1 MSYKNTVKDY
11 SQMIGYITRDKTSR
25 DPSAMDQEPLTMD
38 QEPRS
43 NYGLGGAALKAIFKN
58 KIPGITYYPQNF
70 PGKTT
75 KDSISLLTRTTDE
88 SGKRISNSKTFN
100 VNTAT
105 KKEVDDYLKQQETQL
120 EGKVQKKG
128 GDVNKIRQAYTKS
141 KIGFTE
147 ELIKWLDTNAS
158 NPKYDTPEKLIAG
171 AKKVFNQPKYTEAPN
186 KVEKNK
192 VFFSKDKGF
201 VIPKE
206 YEFYG
211 AKVDS
216 RNSDKVQKDMAMI
229 SLLKSDNPNFKG
241 KKDTLMKFF
250 NRDPD
255 SPKPDLS
262 KEEDSFLKNFSKN
275 FIRSGAG
282 GAGTVKDVDKGSVI
296 LRYLKSEGANFDN
309 KLNNWNEI
317 RRLQTDIQKEL
328 QLTDLSPN
336 RIDFLNKSLV
346 AVKDKQRNVSEA
358 LRKEYPDLFTGKEGD
373 ISGALVQEHKIARAL
388 GDKRLKGEV
397 GKSFIPSTYLARA
410 EFTPAFFN
418 LQKLKDFD
426 TPFMSLVEKYNN
438 APTKQTKLAVKKQI
452 ETLKNTFNKNS
463 GGYLNDVD
471 INYGTKTV
479 KIKDKTPEIYK
490 TSKED
495 TYAQILKNVKHSNT
509 YFKNKGMND
518 RILQGDQFN
527 KFQRD
532 LKNRINANQ
541 NYKSLAIGVPT
552 VAVATQFLSGEATAE
567 IKPQGSPGQLNPETE
582 EGFTTG
588 QKVAGTA
595 AAGVGAYKFGKPLL
609 KGVGKAASALFGP
622 VGVAAS
628 YPALGMLGEEY
639 KTDLSRPLDRV
650 VLGAELAGAKGIVSG
665 AQNFRKGIKNPLLR
679 KIAGGITSI
688 SPKYA
693 LKAARV
699 ASPLGIA
706 SLAGEGLYHLGKAGV
721 AEKRKL
727 NAMTDREREDY
738 MRSEIDPLMDEG
750 GMLFND

>member
-25 DPSAMDQEPLTMD
+25 DPSAMVQEPVTMD

-43 NYGLGGAALKAIFKN
+43 NYGLGGAVLKAIFKN
-58 KIPGITYYPQNF
+58 KIPGITYYPQNS

-75 KDSISLLTRTTDE
+75 KDSISFLTRTTDE
-88 SGKRISNSKTFN
+88 AGNRISNSKTFN

-128 GDVNKIRQAYTKS
+128 GDVNEIRQAYTKS
-141 KIGFTE
+141 KIGFTD

-158 NPKYDTPEKLIAG
+158 NAKYDTPEKLING

-201 VIPKE
+201 VIPRE

-216 RNSDKVQKDMAMI
+216 RNPDKVQKDMAMI
-229 SLLKSDNPNFKG
+229 SLLKSDNPAFKG

-275 FIRSGAG
+275 FIKSGAG

-296 LRYLKSEGANFDN
+296 LRYLKNEGANFDN
-309 KLNNWNEI
+309 KLNDWNEI

-336 RIDFLNKSLV
+336 RINFLNKSLA

-358 LRKEYPDLFTGKEGD
+358 LRKEYPNLFTGKEGD

-388 GDKRLKGEV
+388 GDKRLKGEA

-426 TPFMSLVEKYNN
+426 TPFMSLVEKYNK
-438 APTKQTKLAVKKQI
+438 APTKESKLAVKEQI

-518 RILQGDQFN
+518 RILQGDEFN
-527 KFQRD
+527 RFQRD
-532 LKNRINANQ
+532 LKNRINTNQ
-541 NYKSLAIGVPT
+541 NYKSLAIGIPT
-552 VAVATQFLSGEATAE
+552 VAVATQFLSGEATAGM
-567 IKPQGSPGQLNPETE
+567 KPQGSPRQLNPETE
-582 EGFTTG
+582 EGLSTG
-588 QKVAGTA
+588 QKTAIAGG
-595 AAGVGAYKFGKPLL
+595 AGVGAYKFGKPLL
-609 KGVGKAASALFGP
+609 KNLGKAAGLGFGP
-622 VGVAAS
+622 TGMIALNAKLGVDPRETVDRMGLEAEAALAPS
-628 YPALGMLGEEY
+628 LVKGV
-639 KTDLSRPLDRV
+639 TD
-650 VLGAELAGAKGIVSG
+650 VSS
-665 AQNFRKGIKNPLLR
+665 KIKNPMLR
-679 KIAGGITSI
+679 KGLETLAGVRIPGIMNPANAMKI
-688 SPKYA
+688 
-693 LKAARV
+693 ARV

-706 SLAGEGLYHLGKAGV
+706 SLAGEGLYKLGKAGV
-721 AEKRKL
+721 VEKRKL
-727 NAMTDREREDY
+727 NAMTDQEREDY

-750 GMLFND
+750 GML

>member
-1 MSYKNTVKDY
+1 MEYDIESILEKYEDY
-11 SQMIGYITRDKTSR
+11 TPGPRPM
-25 DPSAMDQEPLTMD
+25 A
-38 QEPRS
+38 QEPRN
-43 NYGLGGAALKAIFKN
+43 NYGLGGAAIKAIFKD

-75 KDSISLLTRTTDE
+75 KDSIALLTRTTDE

-105 KKEVDDYLKQQETQL
+105 KKEVDDYLKQQKKQL
-120 EGKVQKKG
+120 KGKVQKMG
-128 GDVNKIRQAYTKS
+128 GNVNEIRQAYTKS
-141 KIGFTE
+141 KIGFTD

-158 NPKYDTPEKLIAG
+158 NSKYDTPEKLIAG
-171 AKKVFNQPKYTEAPN
+171 AKKVFNQPKYTQAPS

-201 VIPKE
+201 VIPRE
-206 YEFYG
+206 YQFYG

-216 RNSDKVQKDMAMI
+216 RNPDKVQKDMAMI
-229 SLLKSDNPNFKG
+229 SLLKSDNPAFKG

-282 GAGTVKDVDKGSVI
+282 GAGNVKDVDKGSII
-296 LRYLKSEGANFDN
+296 LRYLKNEGANFDN
-309 KLNNWNEI
+309 KLNDWNEI

-336 RIDFLNKSLV
+336 RINFLNKSLA
-346 AVKDKQRNVSEA
+346 AVKDKQKNVSEA
-358 LRKEYPDLFTGKEGD
+358 LRKEYPNLFTGKEGD

-388 GDKRLKGEV
+388 GDKRLKGEA

-438 APTKQTKLAVKKQI
+438 APTKQTKLAVKEQI

-509 YFKNKGMND
+509 YFKNKGMDD

-527 KFQRD
+527 TFQRD
-532 LKNRINANQ
+532 LKNRINTNQ
-541 NYKSLAIGVPT
+541 SYKSLAIGVPT
-552 VAVATQFLSGEATAE
+552 TAVATQFLSGEANAAE
-567 IKPQGSPGQLNPETE
+567 NVAPETG

-588 QKVAGTA
+588 QKVAGTGV
-595 AAGVGAYKFGKPLL
+595 AGVGAYKFGKPLL
-609 KGVGKAASALFGP
+609 KNLGNTLNYLGLPGTLALNTVYKP
-622 VGVAAS
+622 DVINSTADRVGV
-628 YPALGMLGEEY
+628 
-639 KTDLSRPLDRV
+639 
-650 VLGAELAGAKGIVSG
+650 GAELAFAPSLVKAATDMTS
-665 AQNFRKGIKNPLLR
+665 KIKNPLLR
-679 KIAGGITSI
+679 KVAEIGSTIN
-688 SPKYA
+688 PKYA
-693 LKAARV
+693 MRAATI
-699 ASPLGIA
+699 AQPLGIGTL
-706 SLAGEGLYHLGKAGV
+706 LAQGGYEMAKPLIKESKRIDAINDYETQE
-721 AEKRKL
+721 AEMENFIKTIRG
-727 NAMTDREREDY
+727 Y
-738 MRSEIDPLMDEG
+738 
-750 GMLFND
+750 

>member
-1 MSYKNTVKDY
+1 MKIPEY
-11 SQMIGYITRDKTSR
+11 SQMMRYLTRPRDVVP

-38 QEPRS
+38 QEPRN
-43 NYGLGGAALKAIFKN
+43 NYVLGGAAIKAIFKD

-75 KDSISLLTRTTDE
+75 KDSIALLTRTTDE
-88 SGKRISNSKTFN
+88 AGNRISNSKTFN

-105 KKEVDDYLKQQETQL
+105 KKEVDDYLKQQKKQL
-120 EGKVQKKG
+120 KGKVQKKG
-128 GDVNKIRQAYTKS
+128 GDVNEIRQAYTKS
-141 KIGFTE
+141 KIGFTD

-158 NPKYDTPEKLIAG
+158 NAKYDTPEKLIAG

-216 RNSDKVQKDMAMI
+216 RNPDKVQKDMAMI
-229 SLLKSDNPNFKG
+229 SLLKSDNPAFKG

-275 FIRSGAG
+275 FIKSGAG

-296 LRYLKSEGANFDN
+296 LRYLKNEGANFDN
-309 KLNNWNEI
+309 KLNDWNEI

-336 RIDFLNKSLV
+336 RINFLNKSLA
-346 AVKDKQRNVSEA
+346 AVKDKQKNVSEA
-358 LRKEYPDLFTGKEGD
+358 LRKEYPNLFTGKEGD

-388 GDKRLKGEV
+388 GDKRLKGEA

-426 TPFMSLVEKYNN
+426 TPFMSLVEKYNK
-438 APTKQTKLAVKKQI
+438 APTKESKLAVKEQI

-518 RILQGDQFN
+518 RILQGDEFN
-527 KFQRD
+527 RFQRD
-532 LKNRINANQ
+532 LKNRINTNQ
-541 NYKSLAIGVPT
+541 SYKSLAIGVPT
-552 VAVATQFLSGEATAE
+552 AAVATQFLSGEANAADGTEAKS
-567 IKPQGSPGQLNPETE
+567 ILPE
-582 EGFTTG
+582 
-588 QKVAGTA
+588 A
-595 AAGVGAYKFGKPLL
+595 AAGAAAGALGVGTKTGRNVLGKAFRTLGTRAAAVPLAGYTVYDNLKKGENVADAVLDPMVGIELMLPNMFKENVSKITSNPTIQKLLKIGKFGRAFTPIGAGITAAGLGIDAYKYGKERKQLL
-609 KGVGKAASALFGP
+609 DSLTD
-622 VGVAAS
+622 
-628 YPALGMLGEEY
+628 EQ
-639 KTDLSRPLDRV
+639 KT
-650 VLGAELAGAKGIVSG
+650 EL
-665 AQNFRKGIKNPLLR
+665 FRKEQSDVVKQQLR
-679 KIAGGITSI
+679 GDQNAFDEFS
-688 SPKYA
+688 
-693 LKAARV
+693 AARG
-699 ASPLGIA
+699 GIA
-706 SLAGEGLYHLGKAGV
+706 SLNVK
-721 AEKRKL
+721 K
-727 NAMTDREREDY
+727 
-738 MRSEIDPLMDEG
+738 
-750 GMLFND
+750 

>member
-1 MSYKNTVKDY
+1 
-11 SQMIGYITRDKTSR
+11 
-25 DPSAMDQEPLTMD
+25 
-38 QEPRS
+38 
-43 NYGLGGAALKAIFKN
+43 
-58 KIPGITYYPQNF
+58 
-70 PGKTT
+70 
-75 KDSISLLTRTTDE
+75 
-88 SGKRISNSKTFN
+88 
-100 VNTAT
+100 
-105 KKEVDDYLKQQETQL
+105 
-120 EGKVQKKG
+120 
-128 GDVNKIRQAYTKS
+128 
-141 KIGFTE
+141 
-147 ELIKWLDTNAS
+147 
-158 NPKYDTPEKLIAG
+158 
-171 AKKVFNQPKYTEAPN
+171 
-186 KVEKNK
+186 
-192 VFFSKDKGF
+192 
-201 VIPKE
+201 
-206 YEFYG
+206 
-211 AKVDS
+211 
-216 RNSDKVQKDMAMI
+216 
-229 SLLKSDNPNFKG
+229 
-241 KKDTLMKFF
+241 
-250 NRDPD
+250 
-255 SPKPDLS
+255 
-262 KEEDSFLKNFSKN
+262 
-275 FIRSGAG
+275 
-282 GAGTVKDVDKGSVI
+282 
-296 LRYLKSEGANFDN
+296 
-309 KLNNWNEI
+309 
-317 RRLQTDIQKEL
+317 
-328 QLTDLSPN
+328 
-336 RIDFLNKSLV
+336 
-346 AVKDKQRNVSEA
+346 
-358 LRKEYPDLFTGKEGD
+358 
-373 ISGALVQEHKIARAL
+373 
-388 GDKRLKGEV
+388 
-397 GKSFIPSTYLARA
+397 
-410 EFTPAFFN
+410 
-418 LQKLKDFD
+418 
-426 TPFMSLVEKYNN
+426 MSLVEKYNN
-438 APTKQTKLAVKKQI
+438 APTKQAKLAVKEQI

-552 VAVATQFLSGEATAE
+552 IAVATQFLSGEATAE

>member
-1 MSYKNTVKDY
+1 MKPIEY
-11 SQMIGYITRDKTSR
+11 SQMIGHMTRDKTSR
-25 DPSAMDQEPLTMD
+25 DPRIMDQEPVTMD

-58 KIPGITYYPQNF
+58 KIPGITYYPQNS

-75 KDSISLLTRTTDE
+75 KDSITFMTRTTDE
-88 SGKRISNSKTFN
+88 AGNRISNSKTFN

-128 GDVNKIRQAYTKS
+128 GDVNEIRQAYTKS
-141 KIGFTE
+141 KIGFTD

-158 NPKYDTPEKLIAG
+158 NAKYDTPEKLIVG

-201 VIPKE
+201 VIPRE

-216 RNSDKVQKDMAMI
+216 RNPDKVQKDMAMI
-229 SLLKSDNPNFKG
+229 SLLKSDNPAFKG

-255 SPKPDLS
+255 SAKPDLS

-275 FIRSGAG
+275 FIKSGAG

-296 LRYLKSEGANFDN
+296 LRYLKNEGANFDN
-309 KLNNWNEI
+309 KLNDWNEI

-336 RIDFLNKSLV
+336 RINFLNKSLV

-358 LRKEYPDLFTGKEGD
+358 LRKEYPNLFTGKEGD

-388 GDKRLKGEV
+388 GDKRLKGEA

-426 TPFMSLVEKYNN
+426 TPFMSLVEKYNK
-438 APTKQTKLAVKKQI
+438 APTKESKLAVKEQI

-509 YFKNKGMND
+509 YFKNKGMDD

-527 KFQRD
+527 TFQRD
-532 LKNRINANQ
+532 LKNRINTNQ
-541 NYKSLAIGVPT
+541 SYKSLAIGVPT
-552 VAVATQFLSGEATAE
+552 TAVATQFLSGEADAAE
-567 IKPQGSPGQLNPETE
+567 NVVPETG

-588 QKVAGTA
+588 QKVAGT
-595 AAGVGAYKFGKPLL
+595 
-609 KGVGKAASALFGP
+609 
-622 VGVAAS
+622 GVAA
-628 YPALGMLGEEY
+628 G
-639 KTDLSRPLDRV
+639 
-650 VLGAELAGAKGIVSG
+650 GA
-665 AQNFRKGIKNPLLR
+665 
-679 KIAGGITSI
+679 
-688 SPKYA
+688 Y
-693 LKAARV
+693 AARKKIM
-699 ASPLGIA
+699 SG
-706 SLAGEGLYHLGKAGV
+706 LGKAFRPLGTPL
-721 AEKRKL
+721 AGPLFAGYTAYDNLKQGKGI
-727 NAMTDREREDY
+727 RE
-738 MRSEIDPLMDEG
+738 SVIDPLVGMELAFPSLFTENISKITKNPTAQKILNLGGAQKILGGVGVGITAADILDNRAKAMKKESDRISTLEIDDQEKAIEDYATKDYRGYAEG
-750 GMLFND
+750 GLADLMKKYYD

>member
-1 MSYKNTVKDY
+1 MGRTVKEY
-11 SQMIGYITRDKTSR
+11 SQMIGFLTRDKTSTVPR
-25 DPSAMDQEPLTMD
+25 SMDQEPMTLD

-70 PGKTT
+70 SGKTT
-75 KDSISLLTRTTDE
+75 KDSISFLTRTTDE
-88 SGKRISNSKTFN
+88 AGNRISNSKTFN

-128 GDVNKIRQAYTKS
+128 GDVNEIRQAYTKS

-158 NPKYDTPEKLIAG
+158 NSKYDTPEKLIAE

-201 VIPKE
+201 VIPRE

-216 RNSDKVQKDMAMI
+216 RNPDKVQKDMAMI
-229 SLLKSDNPNFKG
+229 SLLKSDNPAFKG

-255 SPKPDLS
+255 SPKPNLS

-275 FIRSGAG
+275 FIKSGAG

-296 LRYLKSEGANFDN
+296 LRYLKNEGANFDN
-309 KLNNWNEI
+309 KLNDWNEI

-336 RIDFLNKSLV
+336 RINFLNKSLA

-373 ISGALVQEHKIARAL
+373 ISGALVQEHKVARAL
-388 GDKRLKGEV
+388 GDKRLKGET

-426 TPFMSLVEKYNN
+426 TPFMSLVEKYNK
-438 APTKQTKLAVKKQI
+438 APTKESKLAVKEQI

-471 INYGTKTV
+471 INYGTKAV

-532 LKNRINANQ
+532 LKNRINTNQ
-541 NYKSLAIGVPT
+541 SYKSLAIGVPT
-552 VAVATQFLSGEATAE
+552 TAVATQFLSGEADAAE
-567 IKPQGSPGQLNPETE
+567 NVVPET
-582 EGFTTG
+582 GFTTG

-595 AAGVGAYKFGKPLL
+595 AAGVGAYKFGKPIL
-609 KGVGKAASALFGP
+609 KNLGKAAGLGFGP
-622 VGVAAS
+622 TGIVGLNA
-628 YPALGMLGEEY
+628 ALGVDP
-639 KTDLSRPLDRV
+639 KNTVDRIG
-650 VLGAELAGAKGIVSG
+650 LEAEAILAPSMVKGVTEVTSKI
-665 AQNFRKGIKNPLLR
+665 NNPLGR
-679 KIAGGITSI
+679 KIAERASLGLM
-688 SPKYA
+688 SPA
-693 LKAARV
+693 MAMRAARI
-699 ASPLGIA
+699 ASPIGIA
-706 SLAGEGLYHLGKAGV
+706 SLGLEGLYHLGKAGV
-721 AEKRKL
+721 AEKKKL
-727 NAMTDREREDY
+727 NAMTDKEREDY
-738 MRSEIDPLMDEG
+738 LRSEVDPLMDEG
-750 GMLFND
+750 GML

>member
-1 MSYKNTVKDY
+1 MKIPEY
-11 SQMIGYITRDKTSR
+11 SQMMRYLTRPRDVVP

-38 QEPRS
+38 QEPRN
-43 NYGLGGAALKAIFKN
+43 NYVLGGAAIKAIFKD

-75 KDSISLLTRTTDE
+75 KDSIALLTRTTDE
-88 SGKRISNSKTFN
+88 AGNRISNSKTFN

-105 KKEVDDYLKQQETQL
+105 KKEVDDYLKQQKKQL
-120 EGKVQKKG
+120 KGKVQKKG
-128 GDVNKIRQAYTKS
+128 GDVNEIRQAYTKS
-141 KIGFTE
+141 KIGFTD

-158 NPKYDTPEKLIAG
+158 NAKYDTPEKLIAG

-216 RNSDKVQKDMAMI
+216 RNPDKVQKDMAMI
-229 SLLKSDNPNFKG
+229 SLLKSDNPAFKG

-275 FIRSGAG
+275 FIKSGAG

-296 LRYLKSEGANFDN
+296 LRYLKNEGANFDN
-309 KLNNWNEI
+309 KLNDWNEI

-336 RIDFLNKSLV
+336 RINFLNKSLA
-346 AVKDKQRNVSEA
+346 AVKDKQKNVSEA
-358 LRKEYPDLFTGKEGD
+358 LRKEYPNLFTGKEGD

-388 GDKRLKGEV
+388 GDKRLKGEA

-426 TPFMSLVEKYNN
+426 TPFMSLVEKYNK
-438 APTKQTKLAVKKQI
+438 APTKESKLAVKEQI

-518 RILQGDQFN
+518 RILQGDEFN
-527 KFQRD
+527 RFQRD
-532 LKNRINANQ
+532 LKNRINTNQ
-541 NYKSLAIGVPT
+541 SYKSLAIGVPT
-552 VAVATQFLSGEATAE
+552 AAVATQFLSGEANAADGTEAKS
-567 IKPQGSPGQLNPETE
+567 ILPE
-582 EGFTTG
+582 
-588 QKVAGTA
+588 A
-595 AAGVGAYKFGKPLL
+595 AAGAAAGAL
-609 KGVGKAASALFGP
+609 GVGT
-622 VGVAAS
+622 
-628 YPALGMLGEEY
+628 
-639 KTDLSRPLDRV
+639 KTGRNV
-650 VLGAELAGAKGIVSG
+650 
-665 AQNFRKGIKNPLLR
+665 
-679 KIAGGITSI
+679 
-688 SPKYA
+688 
-693 LKAARV
+693 
-699 ASPLGIA
+699 
-706 SLAGEGLYHLGKAGV
+706 LGKAFRTLGTRAAAVPLAGYTVYDNLKKGENV
-721 AEKRKL
+721 ADAVLDPMVGIELMLPNMFKENVSKITSNPTIQKLLKIGKFGRAFTPIGAGITAAGLGIDAYKYGKERKQL
-727 NAMTDREREDY
+727 LDSLTDEQKTELFRKEQSDVVKQQLRGDQNAFDEF
-738 MRSEIDPLMDEG
+738 SAAEG
-750 GMLFND
+750 GLANLMKKYYD

>member
-11 SQMIGYITRDKTSR
+11 SQMIGYITRDKTSTV
-25 DPSAMDQEPLTMD
+25 PSAMNQEPVTMD
-38 QEPRS
+38 QEPRN
-43 NYGLGGAALKAIFKN
+43 NYFLGGPAIKAIFKN
-58 KIPGITYYPQNF
+58 KIPGITYYPPNSS
-70 PGKTT
+70 GKTT
-75 KDSISLLTRTTDE
+75 KDSISFLTRTTDE

-128 GDVNKIRQAYTKS
+128 GDVNEIRQAYTKS
-141 KIGFTE
+141 KIGFTD

-158 NPKYDTPEKLIAG
+158 NAKYNTPEKLING

-201 VIPKE
+201 VIPRE
-206 YEFYG
+206 YQFYG

-216 RNSDKVQKDMAMI
+216 RNPDKVQKDMAMI

-250 NRDPD
+250 NRDSD
-255 SPKPDLS
+255 SPKPVLS
-262 KEEDSFLKNFSKN
+262 KEEDNFLKNFSKN
-275 FIRSGAG
+275 FIKSGAG

-296 LRYLKSEGANFDN
+296 LRYLKNEGANFDN

-373 ISGALVQEHKIARAL
+373 ISGALVQEHKVARAL

-438 APTKQTKLAVKKQI
+438 APTKQAKLAVKEQI

-509 YFKNKGMND
+509 YFKNKVMND

-595 AAGVGAYKFGKPLL
+595 AAGVGAYKFGKPIAKAAL
-609 KGVGKAASALFGP
+609 KGLGGLFGP

>member
-1 MSYKNTVKDY
+1 MGHTVKEY
-11 SQMIGYITRDKTSR
+11 SQMIGFLTRDKTSTVPR
-25 DPSAMDQEPLTMD
+25 PMVQETLTMD

-43 NYGLGGAALKAIFKN
+43 NYGLGGAAIKAIFNAKN
-58 KIPGITYYPQNF
+58 KIPGITYYPQNS

-75 KDSISLLTRTTDE
+75 KDSITFMTRTTDE
-88 SGKRISNSKTFN
+88 SGNRISNSKTFN

-128 GDVNKIRQAYTKS
+128 GDVNEIRQAYTKS
-141 KIGFTE
+141 KIGFTD

-158 NPKYDTPEKLIAG
+158 NAKYDTPEKLIAG

-201 VIPKE
+201 VIPRE

-216 RNSDKVQKDMAMI
+216 RNPDKVQKDMAMI

-275 FIRSGAG
+275 FIKSGAG

-296 LRYLKSEGANFDN
+296 LRYLKNEGANFDN
-309 KLNNWNEI
+309 KLNDWNEI

-336 RIDFLNKSLV
+336 RINFLNKSLA

-388 GDKRLKGEV
+388 GDKRLKGEA

-426 TPFMSLVEKYNN
+426 TPFMSLVEKYNK
-438 APTKQTKLAVKKQI
+438 APTKEAKLAVKEKI

-490 TSKED
+490 TSKKD

-509 YFKNKGMND
+509 YFKNKGMDD

-527 KFQRD
+527 TFQRD
-532 LKNRINANQ
+532 LKNRINTNQ
-541 NYKSLAIGVPT
+541 SYKSLAIGVPT
-552 VAVATQFLSGEATAE
+552 TAVATQFLSGEANAAE
-567 IKPQGSPGQLNPETE
+567 NVVPETE

-588 QKVAGTA
+588 QKVAGTGV
-595 AAGVGAYKFGKPLL
+595 AGVGAYKFGKPLL
-609 KGVGKAASALFGP
+609 KNLGKAAGLGFGP
-622 VGVAAS
+622 TGMIALNAKLGVDPRETVDRIGLEAEAA
-628 YPALGMLGEEY
+628 
-639 KTDLSRPLDRV
+639 
-650 VLGAELAGAKGIVSG
+650 LAPSLVKGVTEVSS
-665 AQNFRKGIKNPLLR
+665 KIKNPMLKKGLETLAGVR
-679 KIAGGITSI
+679 IPGVMNPANAMKI
-688 SPKYA
+688 
-693 LKAARV
+693 ARV

-706 SLAGEGLYHLGKAGV
+706 SLGLEGLYHLGKAGV
-721 AEKRKL
+721 AEKKKL
-727 NAMTDREREDY
+727 NAMTDQEREDY
-738 MRSEIDPLMDEG
+738 LRSEVDPLMDEG
-750 GMLFND
+750 GML

>member
-128 GDVNKIRQAYTKS
+128 GDVNEIRQAYTKS

-296 LRYLKSEGANFDN
+296 LRYLKNEGANFDN

-438 APTKQTKLAVKKQI
+438 APTKQAKLAVKEQI

>member
-1 MSYKNTVKDY
+1 
-11 SQMIGYITRDKTSR
+11 
-25 DPSAMDQEPLTMD
+25 MDQEPVTMD

-58 KIPGITYYPQNF
+58 KIPGITYYPQNS

-75 KDSISLLTRTTDE
+75 KDSITFMTRTTDE
-88 SGKRISNSKTFN
+88 AGNRISNSKTFN

-128 GDVNKIRQAYTKS
+128 GDVNEIRQAYTKS
-141 KIGFTE
+141 KIGFTD

-158 NPKYDTPEKLIAG
+158 NAKYDTPEKLIVG

-201 VIPKE
+201 VIPRE

-216 RNSDKVQKDMAMI
+216 RNPDKVQKDMAMI
-229 SLLKSDNPNFKG
+229 SLLKSDNPAFKG

-255 SPKPDLS
+255 SAKPDLS

-275 FIRSGAG
+275 FIKSGAG

-296 LRYLKSEGANFDN
+296 LRYLKNEGANFDN
-309 KLNNWNEI
+309 KLNDWNEI

-336 RIDFLNKSLV
+336 RINFLNKSLV

-358 LRKEYPDLFTGKEGD
+358 LRKEYPNLFTGKEGD

-388 GDKRLKGEV
+388 GDKRLKGEA

-426 TPFMSLVEKYNN
+426 TPFMSLVEKYNK
-438 APTKQTKLAVKKQI
+438 APTKESKLAVKEQI

-509 YFKNKGMND
+509 YFKNKGMDD

-527 KFQRD
+527 TFQRD
-532 LKNRINANQ
+532 LKNRINTNQ
-541 NYKSLAIGVPT
+541 SYKSLAIGVPT
-552 VAVATQFLSGEATAE
+552 TAVATQFLSGEADAAE
-567 IKPQGSPGQLNPETE
+567 NVVPETG

-588 QKVAGTA
+588 QKVAGT
-595 AAGVGAYKFGKPLL
+595 
-609 KGVGKAASALFGP
+609 
-622 VGVAAS
+622 GVAA
-628 YPALGMLGEEY
+628 G
-639 KTDLSRPLDRV
+639 
-650 VLGAELAGAKGIVSG
+650 GA
-665 AQNFRKGIKNPLLR
+665 
-679 KIAGGITSI
+679 
-688 SPKYA
+688 Y
-693 LKAARV
+693 AARKKIM
-699 ASPLGIA
+699 SG
-706 SLAGEGLYHLGKAGV
+706 LGKAFRPLGTPL
-721 AEKRKL
+721 AGPLFAGYTAYDNLKQGKGI
-727 NAMTDREREDY
+727 RE
-738 MRSEIDPLMDEG
+738 SVIDPLVGMELAFPSLFTENISKITKNPTAQKILNLGGAQKILGGVGVGITAADILDNRAKAMKKESDRISTLEIDDQEKAIEDYATKDYRGYAEG
-750 GMLFND
+750 GLADLMKKYYD

>member
-1 MSYKNTVKDY
+1 MEIEKILEMYEDDY
-11 SQMIGYITRDKTSR
+11 NPG
-25 DPSAMDQEPLTMD
+25 PSTMN

-43 NYGLGGAALKAIFKN
+43 NYVLGGPAIKAIFKN
-58 KIPGITYYPQNF
+58 KIPGITYYPQNS

-75 KDSISLLTRTTDE
+75 KDSITFMTRTTDE
-88 SGKRISNSKTFN
+88 AGNRISNSKTFN

-128 GDVNKIRQAYTKS
+128 GDVNEIRQAYTKS
-141 KIGFTE
+141 KIGFTD

-158 NPKYDTPEKLIAG
+158 NAKYDTPEKLIAG

-216 RNSDKVQKDMAMI
+216 RNPDKVQKDMAMI
-229 SLLKSDNPNFKG
+229 SLLKSDNPAFKG

-275 FIRSGAG
+275 FIKSGAG

-296 LRYLKSEGANFDN
+296 LRYLKNEGANFDN
-309 KLNNWNEI
+309 KLNDWNEI

-336 RIDFLNKSLV
+336 RINFLKKSLT
-346 AVKDKQRNVSEA
+346 AVKDKQKNVSEA
-358 LRKEYPDLFTGKEGD
+358 LRKEYPNLFTGKEGD

-388 GDKRLKGEV
+388 GDKRLKGEA

-426 TPFMSLVEKYNN
+426 TPFMSLVEKYNK
-438 APTKQTKLAVKKQI
+438 APTKESKLAVKEQI

-509 YFKNKGMND
+509 YFKNKGMDD

-527 KFQRD
+527 TFQRD
-532 LKNRINANQ
+532 LKNRINTNQ
-541 NYKSLAIGVPT
+541 SYKSLAIGVPT
-552 VAVATQFLSGEATAE
+552 TAVATQFLSGEANAAE
-567 IKPQGSPGQLNPETE
+567 NVAPETG

-588 QKVAGTA
+588 QKVAGTGV
-595 AAGVGAYKFGKPLL
+595 AGVGAYKFGKPLL
-609 KGVGKAASALFGP
+609 KNLGNTLNYLGLPGTLALNTVYKP
-622 VGVAAS
+622 DVINSTADRVGV
-628 YPALGMLGEEY
+628 
-639 KTDLSRPLDRV
+639 
-650 VLGAELAGAKGIVSG
+650 GAELAFAPSLVKATTDITS
-665 AQNFRKGIKNPLLR
+665 KIKNPLLR
-679 KIAGGITSI
+679 KAAEIGSTIN
-688 SPKYA
+688 PKYA
-693 LKAARV
+693 MRAATI
-699 ASPLGIA
+699 AQPLGIGTL
-706 SLAGEGLYHLGKAGV
+706 LAQGGYEMAKPLIKESKRIDAIDDYETQE
-721 AEKRKL
+721 AEMENFIKTIRG
-727 NAMTDREREDY
+727 Y
-738 MRSEIDPLMDEG
+738 
-750 GMLFND
+750 